1 MGYLVSVGTA
11 CAAVL
16 GLACAAGAE
25 EPATGSPWSFDVA
38 ALAWQRSAPD
48 AGTIVAANPAGTPFL
63 SGGDLD
69 FGLGTG
75 LEATLSYQAFPA
87 TSVEARLLYAKTD
100 GSNTF
105 VAPGGFIG
113 VGFTGPGGTTFT
125 SEFETRLSG
134 GELNLR
140 HGYSDRFSVLAGLR
154 KLSVDDR
161 LRTVLNANVAT
172 GLYEAENDL
181 TGLQIGAQV
190 TLGAPSDRWS
200 VLGVGKLGAFR
211 TKSSAGITEFAGVN
225 EIGGFSRQ
233 DSRTAYAAE
242 LGLTAEYR
250 LSERAKLTFGY
261 QVLWLND
268 MAQATTAASESLL
281 NPALLSGTV
290 FRDDLSFQAVTLGF
304 SMTF

>member
-1 MGYLVSVGTA
+1 MGHLVSVGA
-11 CAAVL
+11 VCAAVF

-25 EPATGSPWSFDVA
+25 ERAAGSPWSFDVA

-48 AGTIVAANPAGTPFL
+48 AGTIVASNPAGTAFL

-75 LEATLSYQAFPA
+75 LDASLSYQAFPT

-105 VAPGGFIG
+105 VSPGNFIG
-113 VGFTGPGGTTFT
+113 VGFIGPGGTTFA
-125 SEFETRLSG
+125 SEFETRLTG

-140 HGYSDRFSVLAGLR
+140 HRYSDRFIVLAGLR
-154 KLSVDDR
+154 KLSVDDS

-172 GLYEAENDL
+172 ALYEAENDL

-190 TLGAPSDRWS
+190 TLGTPSDRWS

-211 TKSSAGITEFAGVN
+211 TKSSAGITEFVGAA
-225 EIGGFSRQ
+225 EIGGFSGD
-233 DSRTAYAAE
+233 DSHTTYAAE
-242 LGLTAEYR
+242 LGVSAEYR

-268 MAQATTAASESLL
+268 MAQATTAASESLF
-281 NPALLSGTV
+281 NPSLLSGTV
-290 FRDDLSFQAVTLGF
+290 YRDDLSFQAVTLGF